1 MGKGVM
7 LKGRGNENI
16 YPVTASD
23 LVYDPITKKNVK
35 EELGGKVEEAPKND
49 KQYARVNGTW
59 AEVEAGAVS
68 EIVLITLTPAVAE
81 LNGVS
86 VKVTTNESETLLD
99 TTWEGAQLSVQVRA
113 GLQYTVEVGNKDGF
127 IAPQAITYTA
137 VKGATRTINMA
148 YIESRLKVNI
158 LSNQGED
165 SAISGVKATVKYGST
180 SVQVANG
187 GMVNIPLN
195 VDVTIT
201 FPDVEGYKK
210 PDAITYTH
218 TSGSYEKSGT
228 YQTEVVKVT
237 LSADNNQSVSG
248 QIVTINGTQ
257 HTWDG
262 TAITQKV
269 AFGTEYTVSV
279 NDKYGYEKPVD
290 RTFIANQASRELALV
305 YTEAVFGAFIQDIY
319 GRLYTKEEWD
329 GTQTAN
335 GIAILLKETSF
346 VVSLSE
352 LEVYWSSLSELINGV
367 LATTDSETALYDFD
381 GFSNTQKIADYFAT
395 WGLDNAAQDCQN
407 TIFPNGQSGFL
418 PALGQLRAIHALFS
432 EVQTLIPMVN
442 GTSLDESAHWSST
455 QYDKDNKWV
464 LYLENSNYIEVDNF
478 ISMTILKVRPCAP
491 YIANPNIIE
500 FYILGAKFECL
511 EGSTWEQWCKSA
523 FNIKGY
529 KINGNNIDTPNGKY
543 TLEYDNGNIVNINDA
558 IIPNH
563 YYNAG

>member
-1 MGKGVM
+1 M

-35 EELGGKVEEAPKND
+35 EELGDKVEEAPKND

-81 LNGVS
+81 LNGVT
-86 VKVTTNESETLLD
+86 VKVTTNEGETLLD

-113 GLQYTVEVGNKDGF
+113 GLEYTVSVGDKDGF
-127 IAPQAITYTA
+127 IAPQAVTYTA
-137 VKGATRTINMA
+137 VKGATRSINMA

-165 SAISGVKATVKYGST
+165 SAISVVKATVKYGST

-187 GMVNIPLN
+187 GMVSIPLN

-210 PDAITYTH
+210 PETISYTH

-228 YQTEVVKVT
+228 YQTEIVSVT

-262 TAITQKV
+262 TAIIQKV
-269 AFGTEYTVSV
+269 AFGIEYTVSV
-279 NDKYGYEKPVD
+279 NDKDGYEKPAD

-305 YTEAVFGAFIQDIY
+305 YTETVFGAFIQDIY
-319 GRLYTKEEWD
+319 GRLYTEEEWD
-329 GTQTAN
+329 GTQKAN
-335 GIAILLKETSF
+335 GIAILLKESSF

-352 LEVYWSSLSELINGV
+352 LENMWASANSILAEGV
-367 LATTDSETALYDFD
+367 LATSDAETALYDFN
-381 GFSNTQKIADYFAT
+381 GFSNTQKINEQYPSQY
-395 WGLDNAAQDCQN
+395 GAAKSCYN
-407 TIFPNGQSGFL
+407 FIFPNGQSGFL

-432 EVQTLIPMVN
+432 EVQTLILMLGETELN
-442 GTSLDESAHWSST
+442 KSGYWSST
-455 QYDKDNKWV
+455 QYDYGYKWV
-464 LYLENSNYIEVDNF
+464 LFFTGNNTIDVDYRINDDPF
-478 ISMTILKVRPCAP
+478 KVRPCAP
-491 YIANPNIIE
+491 YIANPNIIK
-500 FYILGAKFECL
+500 FYILGEEFECL

-529 KINGNNIDTPNGKY
+529 KINGNNIDTPNEKY